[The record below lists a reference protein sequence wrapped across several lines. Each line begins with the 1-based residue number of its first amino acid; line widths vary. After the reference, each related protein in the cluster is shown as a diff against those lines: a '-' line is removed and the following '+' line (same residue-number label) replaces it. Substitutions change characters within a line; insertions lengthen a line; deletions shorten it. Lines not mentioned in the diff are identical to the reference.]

1 MGQFIQVSSQTRKAS
16 SVITQVKNLQD
27 EEDKDNQA
35 RYLIA
40 AKRHQYYDDANT
52 PKRQNRGTRQRHKR
66 SKYILD
72 EANDDEDDDDDDD
85 EDDDDDDEG
94 DNDDRRYHH
103 GACADEANNGE
114 GYHADHLSLS
124 IDVGSVLGSGIGDSD
139 CWDNALGFSG
149 DVVPAGNQE
158 FIAECQPIFHEMRER
173 GIPTQGTIPRVIQC
187 SDHGAGETFPMAE
200 GEEKSY

>member
-1 MGQFIQVSSQTRKAS
+1 M
-16 SVITQVKNLQD
+16 KNLQD

-66 SKYILD
+66 SKYLYD
-72 EANDDEDDDDDDD
+72 EANEDEDDDDDD
-85 EDDDDDDEG
+85 EDDDDEDDDDEG

-103 GACADEANNGE
+103 GECADEANNGE
-114 GYHADHLSLS
+114 GYPDHLSQV
-124 IDVGSVLGSGIGDSD
+124 IDVVSVLGSGIGDSE
-139 CWDNALGFSG
+139 CWDNALGLLG
-149 DVVPAGNQE
+149 DAVLAGNQE
-158 FIAECQPIFHEMRER
+158 YIAEVLAGNQEYIAEGHHILNEMREGFP
-173 GIPTQGTIPRVIQC
+173 GIPRDIEC
-187 SDHGAGETFPMAE
+187 SDHGADETFPMAE